1 MEQMLYDAYVN
12 ILREELIPAMGCT
25 EPIAIAYAAALAR
38 ETLAQLPEKVDI
50 QVSAN
55 IIKNVKSVV
64 VPHTGGL
71 RGIEAAAAAGI
82 VAGDSKAEL
91 EVISHVSEAQISQI
105 AQYMHTAQFHVE
117 QSNSGYV
124 FDIQITLIAGQE
136 EAFVQI
142 AGGHTNVI
150 GLRLNDK
157 VLIDK
162 EYTQGC
168 QVEHTDHSLL
178 TVENIIDFA
187 DCVRIEDVKE
197 TLDRQIACNTAIAE
211 EGLSGK
217 WGANIGSVLLAVLA
231 WLGLL
236 FFERPLL
243 TFFGA
248 DEALLALAQR
258 YLAPI
263 KYVFPIFL
271 FNQMLAAFLRNDGDP
286 GLATLGVLSGGIF
299 NVFGD
304 YFFVFPCDMGI
315 YGAGLATAIGSV
327 VSFLV
332 LMTHFLRRRNT
343 LRLVRVERLPRK
355 LWEITVSGFS
365 SFFIDVAMGI
375 LTVLFNRQIMRCLG
389 SDALAVYGPIINVST
404 FVQCCAY
411 SVGQAAQPIIS
422 TNYGAGKGSRIRE
435 TLRLALYT
443 TAAFALFWTAL
454 SFAAPNL
461 YIRVFMSPTPEI
473 LAIAPAIIRVY
484 ALSFLLL
491 PLNIFS
497 TYYFQSIMQPRAA
510 LIVSVAR
517 GLVISGI
524 LILLLPVLTGPDSL
538 WFAMPVTELLTAVY
552 TAFAIR
558 RYTKAL

>member
-1 MEQMLYDAYVN
+1 MDLLNGKIKPLYFKYLSAAFGSA
-12 ILREELIPAMGCT
+12 LISSIYGMVDMAMVGQYQGPDGT
-25 EPIAIAYAAALAR
+25 AALAVV
-38 ETLAQLPEKVDI
+38 APVW
-50 QVSAN
+50 
-55 IIKNVKSVV
+55 NVIYSLGLLTGIGGSVV
-64 VPHTGGL
+64 FSTWRGSSTRGDGG
-71 RGIEAAAAAGI
+71 ENQYFTAA
-82 VAGDSKAEL
+82 V
-91 EVISHVSEAQISQI
+91 
-105 AQYMHTAQFHVE
+105 
-117 QSNSGYV
+117 
-124 FDIQITLIAGQE
+124 
-136 EAFVQI
+136 
-142 AGGHTNVI
+142 
-150 GLRLNDK
+150 
-157 VLIDK
+157 
-162 EYTQGC
+162 
-168 QVEHTDHSLL
+168 
-178 TVENIIDFA
+178 
-187 DCVRIEDVKE
+187 
-197 TLDRQIACNTAIAE
+197 
-211 EGLSGK
+211 
-217 WGANIGSVLLAVLA
+217 IGSVLLAVLA

-411 SVGQAAQPIIS
+411 SVGQAVQPIIS

-473 LAIAPAIIRVY
+473 LTIAPAIIRVY

-552 TAFAIR
+552 TVFAIR